1 MPKAHPL
8 SGIRRRRPKAK
19 WYFSREFKREIGV
32 TPSQYRTQID

>member
-8 SGIRRRRPKAK
+8 SGIRRKRPKVK
-19 WYFSREFKREIGV
+19 CSFSREFKREMGV